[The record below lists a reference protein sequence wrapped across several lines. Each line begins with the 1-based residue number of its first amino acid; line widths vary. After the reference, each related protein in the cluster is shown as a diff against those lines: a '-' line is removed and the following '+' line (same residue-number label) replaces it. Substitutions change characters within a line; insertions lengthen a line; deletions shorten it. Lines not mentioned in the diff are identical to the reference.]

1 MSGELSVR
9 QTFTPHKRPRKQQ
22 ALSDSST
29 VSCSL
34 RITFLSSLSQR
45 ARLVLHTLP
54 HLRWEQ
60 IVYRPLR
67 VAQFRAYAAMPQL
80 AARWHTL
87 PAAAPAAA
95 AGVSEIFR
103 LVFARQ
109 FAHHTRPLGEYD
121 EMFRDLRAGRFTFLN
136 RTLTIAAPDW
146 NQRYESHLWNY
157 QLHYFNCVV
166 PAARAR
172 RERSETDVWQFC
184 QQQIESWM
192 AQARIGVSDGWDAY
206 PTSLRV
212 VNWIYAYTLLN
223 DCLPDEAFL
232 QKWRT
237 SIYQQLD
244 FLSSH
249 LELHLLANHLLE
261 NAKALVIGGLL
272 FADDE
277 RGRKWLEEGE
287 RLLWREF
294 AEQVLPDGGHYE
306 RSPMYHALA
315 LAGFLECFAL
325 LKAFRT
331 KRGLAWS
338 VPASEIVTRLRA
350 MTRFLEAMTWPDGT
364 LALFNDAANTEAARP
379 LPIIEAAARIVGE
392 ETLFQPPVF
401 PETGYYCWS
410 SRRERIIVDA
420 GPPSVDYNAAHA
432 HCDLLSYEL
441 WLDGRPF
448 ITDSGV
454 HGYGG
459 DRFREYARSTRAHNT
474 VMFDGQEQ
482 SELWGTFRL
491 ARRAELLG
499 VEVSGDEQKWSFEG
513 ACQPY
518 FDKRLIHR
526 RRILRM
532 SSGEWV
538 IEDTMCEGRAARAAS
553 FIHLHPEVKAKRA
566 DHSFTVECQSG
577 ESTFIIEPF
586 GATGVAIVSGSEAP
600 TQGWYFPE
608 FGVAQPAQTICFEYQ
623 LEEGHSF
630 GYRISPVS

>member
-1 MSGELSVR
+1 M
-9 QTFTPHKRPRKQQ
+9 
-22 ALSDSST
+22 
-29 VSCSL
+29 
-34 RITFLSSLSQR
+34 SSLSQR

-67 VAQFRAYAAMPQL
+67 VAQFRAYAAVPQL

-87 PAAAPAAA
+87 PEAAPETA
-95 AGVSEIFR
+95 AGVSETFR

-109 FAHHTRPLGEYD
+109 FAHYTRPLSECD

-146 NQRYESHLWNY
+146 NERYESHLWNY
-157 QLHYFNCVV
+157 QLHYFNCVI
-166 PAARAR
+166 PAARAL
-172 RERSETDVWQFC
+172 RERGETDVWQFC
-184 QQQIESWM
+184 QQHIESWI

-212 VNWIYAYTLLN
+212 VNWIYAYALLS
-223 DCLPDEAFL
+223 DCLPDGAFL

-277 RGRKWLEEGE
+277 RGREWLEEGE

-294 AEQVLPDGGHYE
+294 DEQVLPDGGHYE

-325 LKAFRT
+325 LRAFRI
-331 KRGLAWS
+331 KRGLAWTA
-338 VPASEIVTRLRA
+338 PTAEIVRRLRA

-364 LALFNDAANTEAARP
+364 LALFNDAANTEEARP

-392 ETLFQPPVF
+392 EPVFHQPVF
-401 PETGYYCWS
+401 PETGYYCWF
-410 SRRERIIVDA
+410 SRDGSERIVVDA

-448 ITDSGV
+448 IVDSGV

-491 ARRAELLG
+491 ARRAEMLG
-499 VEVSGDEQKWSFEG
+499 VEVSGEAQRWSFEG
-513 ACQPY
+513 SCQPY
-518 FDKRLIHR
+518 FDRRLIHR

-532 SSGEWV
+532 TNGEWI
-538 IEDTMCEGRAARAAS
+538 IEDTMREGRASRAES
-553 FIHLHPEVKAKRA
+553 FIHLHPDISARRCSPDSLA
-566 DHSFTVECQSG
+566 IECQSG
-577 ESTFIIEPF
+577 DAVFVVEPF
-586 GATGVAIVSGSEAP
+586 GATGVEIVSGSEAP
-600 TQGWYFPE
+600 VQGWRFPE
-608 FGVAQPAQTICFEYQ
+608 FGVAQPAPTICFTYQ
-623 LEEGHSF
+623 IEEGRSF
-630 GYRISPVS
+630 GYRISPAR